1 MARNGSAGL
10 PAEETVMSKGII
22 GKEFFQA
29 KKLVRAHAV
38 VQEAAN
44 GRSVALRLRRFS
56 SNQTKEMGN
65 LEPVTQDLSWKDAVS
80 VEAACRLVNTA
91 CPAFLMTVFCS
102 CRETLL

>member
-38 VQEAAN
+38 VQGSSQWSLRSPQAAKILFESDEGN
-44 GRSVALRLRRFS
+44 GEL
-56 SNQTKEMGN
+56 G
-65 LEPVTQDLSWKDAVS
+65 
-80 VEAACRLVNTA
+80 ACNTR
-91 CPAFLMTVFCS
+91 PLMERCSFC
-102 CRETLL
+102 